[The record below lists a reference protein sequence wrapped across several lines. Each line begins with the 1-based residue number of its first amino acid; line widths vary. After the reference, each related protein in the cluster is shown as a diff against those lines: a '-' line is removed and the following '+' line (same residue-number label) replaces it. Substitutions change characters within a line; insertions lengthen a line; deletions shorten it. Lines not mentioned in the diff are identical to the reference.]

1 MNKIIGVSLMDS
13 RKPAE
18 AEPLGQKPIADLR
31 EWLARVEEIGELT
44 RVSQPVD
51 RDEEMSAISYLVAKQ
66 QPSPAVL
73 FERPRGFDKSP
84 IGAKML
90 WNILGP
96 SVKRVALTLEEPADT
111 PTVELIRRVKDKL
124 KRRLPPREVPAGQ
137 APIYQNTITGK
148 SIDLNQLPIP
158 RHWPLD
164 GGRYA
169 GTGDAVITRD
179 PDSGYLNVGTYRM
192 MVQGKAQ
199 VGLYLSPGKDA
210 RLHITRAWQQGKPI
224 NVAAAWGI
232 DPLFMLVGSQTFP
245 KNVSEYE
252 YAGGIKGEPIPVVR
266 GKTTDLLIPANAELV
281 IEGVIRPNSV
291 KAEGPFG
298 EFPGYYGRPEAGC
311 PLVDI
316 TAVHYRSR
324 PILTNALMAD
334 YPSCEQ
340 SGFFSV
346 IRSAKIWDDL
356 DKLGIPGIQGVYA
369 HPAAAGGFGMTV
381 ISLEQRYAGHAAQA
395 LALAAQVPGGA
406 VALAGGEPGVVAQA
420 DGAFQQFALA
430 GFQAAQVMNSPD
442 DSLIIAKLQR
452 ISDVRFFQN
461 FLFHTFHEESDH
473 ISSRDGIESIEV
485 TEIFSLDDR
494 RDTHVFALGS
504 ETPDILVF
512 RAFDKGPLILP
523 LFYLRNLAT
532 VDGASVAGFI
542 PDIKRLDLFFV
553 HDGSAL
559 KDSFLKISDRMDTSL
574 IHAREDSVCS
584 IFLAAPSRVR
594 MDGQFVKCFPAGPHE
609 ILRMSDGNG
618 MVPPDGDGLEILR
631 SHDRSSTP
639 PSKSSHL

>member
-1 MNKIIGVSLMDS
+1 MDKIVDVPLMGS
-13 RKPAE
+13 RKPDAAKAIGE
-18 AEPLGQKPIADLR
+18 KPIADLR
-31 EWLARVEEIGELT
+31 EWLSRVEEIGELT
-44 RVSQPVD
+44 RVSQSVD

-73 FERPRGFDKSP
+73 FERPRGLDKSP
-84 IGAKML
+84 IGARLL

-111 PTVELIRRVKDKL
+111 PTVELILRVKDKL
-124 KRRLPPREVPAGQ
+124 KRRLRPREVSAKQ
-137 APIYQNTITGK
+137 APIYENTITGK
-148 SIDLNQLPIP
+148 NIDLNQLPIP

-179 PDSGYLNVGTYRM
+179 PDSGYLNIGTYRM
-192 MVQGKAQ
+192 MVQGKSQ

-252 YAGGIKGEPIPVVR
+252 YAGGIKGQPIPVVR

-281 IEGVIRPNSV
+281 IEGIIRPNSV

-316 TAVHYRSR
+316 TAVHYRSQ

-356 DKLGIPGIQGVYA
+356 DKLGIPGIHGVYA

-381 ISLEQRYAGHAAQA
+381 ISLEQRHAGHAAQV

-406 VALAGGEPGVVAQA
+406 YYTKW
-420 DGAFQQFALA
+420 
-430 GFQAAQVMNSPD
+430 
-442 DSLIIAKLQR
+442 IIAVDEDVDPTDMDQVIGR
-452 ISDVRFFQN
+452 WRAGATRSTIS
-461 FLFHTFHEESDH
+461 TSCATP
-473 ISSRDGIESIEV
+473 G
-485 TEIFSLDDR
+485 
-494 RDTHVFALGS
+494 APGS
-504 ETPDILVF
+504 
-512 RAFDKGPLILP
+512 ILP
-523 LFYLRNLAT
+523 RTRRRSDPTARR
-532 VDGASVAGFI
+532 
-542 PDIKRLDLFFV
+542 RL
-553 HDGSAL
+553 
-559 KDSFLKISDRMDTSL
+559 
-574 IHAREDSVCS
+574 
-584 IFLAAPSRVR
+584 
-594 MDGQFVKCFPAGPHE
+594 
-609 ILRMSDGNG
+609 
-618 MVPPDGDGLEILR
+618 
-631 SHDRSSTP
+631 
-639 PSKSSHL
+639 